1 MTINIEKLKKTIENL
16 SKYHQIEI
24 YKLIKNEG
32 IDFDENNNGSFINLS
47 QLKQTI
53 IKKLYDYTKYVE
65 KQQKELLK
73 DEKEKN
79 RLEQKYFTN

>member
-1 MTINIEKLKKTIENL
+1 MSINIEKLKKTIETL

-24 YKLIKNEG
+24 YKILKKEEIK
-32 IDFDENNNGSFINLS
+32 FDENNNGSFINLS
-47 QLKQTI
+47 ELKHCI

-73 DEKEKN
+73 HEKEKN
-79 RLEQKYFTN
+79 RLEQKYFNN

>member
-1 MTINIEKLKKTIENL
+1 MSINIEKLKKNIESL

-32 IDFDENNNGSFINLS
+32 IKFDENNNGSFINLS
-47 QLKQTI
+47 QLEKNV
-53 IKKLYDYTKYVE
+53 IKKLYNYTKYVD

-73 DEKEKN
+73 DENEKT
-79 RLEQKYFTN
+79 RLEKEFFKN